1 MFSDVHWRGPTFC
14 DSLLSSCCC
23 SSLFPAK
30 FFFSARRNNFFGVL
44 KISGITFNYCR
55 NNVERLLDARLPS
68 TLLFRI
74 TKAIHAQ
81 QEDFQSHRITVR
93 LLYRLKL
100 CCQEVKKNKQKGA
113 VISIDFEKAFD
124 SVWINGLLKKLH
136 QSGVKDK
143 LLKLIAVILKK
154 RHLGIQI
161 GNENT
166 DCFDTKI
173 ELPQR
178 SVIPTIL
185 FIFFCLWHVQW
196 AQKFKFADYG
206 NLLVIAD
213 TEPQLALNCQFIL
226 NQLEVCCRKLFRS
239 PPRNGRQSFKTDEC
253 AKTIL
258 RLELRTEARDAHKA
272 LQNIT
277 TSTNA
282 LRSPNKGMETS
293 AGSQQTT

>member
-1 MFSDVHWRGPTFC
+1 M
-14 DSLLSSCCC
+14 LSSCCC
-23 SSLFPAK
+23 SSLFPTS
-30 FFFSARRNNFFGVL
+30 FFFSVRRNNFFGVL

-55 NNVERLLDARLPS
+55 KNVERLLDARLPG

-100 CCQEVKKNKQKGA
+100 CCQEVKRNNQKGA
-113 VISIDFEKAFD
+113 VISIEFEKAFD

-143 LLKLIAVILKK
+143 LLNLIADILKN
-154 RHLGIQI
+154 RHLSIQI

-166 DCFDTKI
+166 DCFGTKI

-178 SVIPTIL
+178 SVISSIL
-185 FIFFCLWHVQW
+185 FIFFVCDMFNGLRSSNSQ
-196 AQKFKFADYG
+196 
-206 NLLVIAD
+206 IMETSAD

-253 AKTIL
+253 AKTAA
-258 RLELRTEARDAHKA
+258 RTED
-272 LQNIT
+272 
-277 TSTNA
+277 
-282 LRSPNKGMETS
+282 
-293 AGSQQTT
+293 